1 MAQYILNKEKIED
14 DIVNN
19 VEVSCE
25 LNISKANEKISILS
39 NALKSK
45 SKDAKII
52 KKI

>member
-1 MAQYILNKEKIED
+1 LRKDLAQYILNKEKIED

-45 SKDAKII
+45 
-52 KKI
+52 